1 VGTQVITPSR
11 AMSVLGEKMG
21 RLAHKRFEMERLES
35 EVNSRVEAVRSVY
48 AARLASLRS
57 VVEHMEGELEQF
69 CRREREALMT
79 GDAKS
84 VRTPHGRV
92 GFRLT
97 GGQVLLDEGRDPE
110 DACRTLR
117 ERNLSHLVRVH
128 ESPDRTGIRK
138 AVVDGE
144 VGAEQL
150 AACGIRVTDG
160 EEVFYCVV
168 ERAEGGS
175 ES

>member
-1 VGTQVITPSR
+1 
-11 AMSVLGEKMG
+11 MSVLGEKMG

-35 EVNSRVEAVRSVY
+35 EVNARVEAVRSVY
-48 AARLASLRS
+48 VPRLASLRN
-57 VVEHMEGELEQF
+57 VVEHMEVELEHF
-69 CRREREALMT
+69 CRRERGVLMN

-97 GGQVLLDEGRDPE
+97 GGQVLLEEGRDPE
-110 DACRTLR
+110 EACRALR
-117 ERNLSHLVRVH
+117 ERELSRLVRVH
-128 ESPDRTGIRK
+128 ESPDRTSIRK
-138 AVVDGE
+138 ALVDGE
-144 VGAEQL
+144 VNAEQL

-160 EEVFYCVV
+160 EEAFYCVV
-168 ERAEGGS
+168 ERAEGGG